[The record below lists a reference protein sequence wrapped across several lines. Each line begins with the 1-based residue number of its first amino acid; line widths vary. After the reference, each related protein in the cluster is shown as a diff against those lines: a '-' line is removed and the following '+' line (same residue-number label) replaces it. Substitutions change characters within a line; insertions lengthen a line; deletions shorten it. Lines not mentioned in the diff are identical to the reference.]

1 MVGLELGLH
10 FGGAHRICC
19 RRLFNSNSS
28 ATSAALVIGEGMH
41 SAACHSSLILCKL
54 LVLTTS
60 KLIVTAQLFD
70 EFQLL
75 VMSAMLHLTLAVCHL
90 CV

>member
-54 LVLTTS
+54 LVLTYN
-60 KLIVTAQLFD
+60 
-70 EFQLL
+70 FQAYCDGS
-75 VMSAMLHLTLAVCHL
+75 VI
-90 CV
+90 